1 MSYTETVDYG
11 MERVRIGEQVLV
23 PPCKRGAARGGGG
36 WEGRAAGGC
45 PAFTLPVLSACPTT
59 QAQLSGS
66 QIEQR
71 EGSGWEHSQVG
82 STDAAPKQLGDL
94 REAWR
99 EVNRISISCLH
110 R

>member
-1 MSYTETVDYG
+1 MSYTEIVDYG
-11 MERVRIGEQVLV
+11 SERMRIGELVLV
-23 PPCKRGAARGGGG
+23 PPCKRGAAHGGGG
-36 WEGRAAGGC
+36 WAGRAAGRC
-45 PAFTLPVLSACPTT
+45 PAFTLPVLSPCPAT

-82 STDAAPKQLGDL
+82 SADAAPKQLGDL
-94 REAWR
+94 KEAWR
-99 EVNRISISCLH
+99 EVNWISISCLH